1 MRMTDRLPI
10 LVAGAGIAGLTVALA
25 LARRGLPVTV
35 LERTDALQEVGAG
48 IQLAPNASRILIE
61 LGLKDALD
69 AVACRPRAVVLHS
82 GPSGEDL
89 ARVPLGAAAER
100 RYGAPHYVV
109 HRGELQALLANA
121 VRAAGI
127 EIHLSSPVGR
137 VLERGEAVHVRLAD
151 DRELIGRALVAADG
165 VWSRVRRAAMGGRA
179 PDASGRIAWRA
190 VVPADQVPETLT
202 HDIGLWFG
210 RAAHLVHYPISSGR
224 LVNLVAV
231 VTDTWHEETWSGVG
245 DPASLF
251 ARFSGFAPVVRD
263 LLAAAGD
270 WLRWPLMTV
279 DPLSAAWNRS
289 RIALIGDAAHAMLP
303 FAAQGGG
310 TAVEDAAVLADQ
322 MAATSDIPAA
332 FSAYVHLRRPRVHK
346 IWRLAE
352 DNVRIFHMHGL
363 MAFARDSVLKMSSS
377 EALMSRQDWLYG
389 WQRDPV
395 AA

>member
-25 LARRGLPVTV
+25 LARRGFPVTV

-61 LGLKDALD
+61 MGLKDALD

-127 EIHLSSPVGR
+127 EIRLSSPVGR
-137 VLERGEAVHVRLAD
+137 VLERGDAVHVRLAD

-190 VVPADQVPETLT
+190 VVPADTVPETLT

-210 RAAHLVHYPISSGR
+210 RSAHLVHYPISSGR

-263 LLAAAGD
+263 LLASASD

-310 TAVEDAAVLADQ
+310 AAIEDAAVLADQ

>member
-25 LARRGLPVTV
+25 LARRGFPVTV

-61 LGLKDALD
+61 LGLSAALD

-100 RYGAPHYVV
+100 RYGAPHFVV
-109 HRGELQALLANA
+109 HRGELQALLARA
-121 VRAAGI
+121 VRATGT
-127 EIHLSSPVGR
+127 EIQLSSPVGR
-137 VLERGEAVHVRLAD
+137 VLERGDAVHVRLAD
-151 DRELIGRALVAADG
+151 DRELVGRALIAADG

-190 VVPADQVPETLT
+190 VVPADQVPEPLT

-210 RAAHLVHYPISSGR
+210 RSAHLVHYPISSGR

-245 DPASLF
+245 DPATLF
-251 ARFSGFAPVVRD
+251 ARFAGFAPVVRD
-263 LLAAAGD
+263 LLAAASD

-332 FSAYVHLRRPRVHK
+332 FSAYVHQRRPRVHK

-395 AA
+395 VA